1 MLRESRQLRGLARLG
16 QARGGVLRA
25 LDAVHL
31 TVAGAVLLV
40 FAIGGWLLA
49 HHLGSRTMYL
59 LVYAGVL
66 VIGAAWLA
74 ARRRLAMTIERSALP
89 GRVREGQTINVELE
103 LSARRRATTL
113 IMQERLDPVLGD
125 TVRFPVLSISP
136 GQTVDHS
143 YSFTPQRRGV
153 YQLGPLSA
161 TWSDP
166 FGLTTQAQ
174 QLADPVTLIVHPRTE
189 PAFDR
194 VLTRMWEDP
203 PVRPPVSKPW
213 PTGFEFYGMRDYVPG
228 DDLRRVVWSAVAKTG
243 KLLVRESEQGITD
256 RVCIFLDTHRGWHSP
271 GVPSET
277 FETGVR
283 VAASLCSRHITDGF
297 AVSLHSNDLE
307 LSAGLRGSRARYQLL
322 DHLARIQLSTTA
334 LSKSGARLLS
344 EARRGAHFAVITPHL
359 DRAVADQLRIA
370 IERGVSVALVKLV
383 WEESDPLS
391 WAHAAEL
398 GCQVIQVSAGGS
410 IEAAFGH
417 GVQRVGGR
425 R

>member
-1 MLRESRQLRGLARLG
+1 M
-16 QARGGVLRA
+16 LRA
-25 LDAVHL
+25 LDSMHL

-40 FAIGGWLLA
+40 FAAGGWLLA

-66 VIGAAWLA
+66 VIGAAWFA
-74 ARRRLAMTIERSALP
+74 ARRRLAMTVERSSLP
-89 GRVREGQTINVELE
+89 GRVREGQTVNVDLE
-103 LSARRRATTL
+103 VRAKRRATTL

-136 GQTVDHS
+136 GQPLEHS
-143 YSFTPQRRGV
+143 YSFTPSRRGV
-153 YQLGPLSA
+153 YQLGPVSA

-174 QLADPVTLIVHPRTE
+174 QLAEPVTLIVHPRTE

-256 RVCIFLDTHRGWHSP
+256 RVCVFLDTDRGWHSP

-277 FETGVR
+277 FETGIR

-297 AVSLHSNDLE
+297 AVSLHSNDDA
-307 LSAGLRGSRARYQLL
+307 LSSGVRGTRARYPLL
-322 DHLARIQLSTTA
+322 DHLARIQLSSSP
-334 LSKSGARLLS
+334 LSKAGTRLLS

-359 DRAVADQLRIA
+359 DRTVADQLRIA
-370 IERGVSVALVKLV
+370 IERGASVALVKLV
-383 WEESDPLS
+383 WDESDPLS
-391 WAHAAEL
+391 WAHAAQL

-417 GVQRVGGR
+417 QTQRVGGR